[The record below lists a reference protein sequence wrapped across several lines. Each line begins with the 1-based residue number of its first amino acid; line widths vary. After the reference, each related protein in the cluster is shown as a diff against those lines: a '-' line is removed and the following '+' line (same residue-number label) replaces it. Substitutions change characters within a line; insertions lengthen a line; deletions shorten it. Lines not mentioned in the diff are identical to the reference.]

1 MKEEVLYNV
10 HDEVTG
16 GHFGILKTYG
26 KLRKQYYWKNMFTDC
41 EHWVKSCPD
50 CNTKKTPRT
59 LSRAPLLP
67 IPVEGPF
74 DRLAVDVLG
83 PFPPTDSGNRY
94 IICFSDYLTR
104 WPEAFPVSMAN
115 AKTVARILVDE
126 ILARDG
132 APQPCFQIEG
142 QIFSQR

>member
-1 MKEEVLYNV
+1 
-10 HDEVTG
+10 
-16 GHFGILKTYG
+16 
-26 KLRKQYYWKNMFTDC
+26 MFADC
-41 EHWVKSCPD
+41 EHWIKSCPD
-50 CNTKKTPRT
+50 YNTKKTPRT

-104 WPEAFPVSMAN
+104 WPEAFPVSRAD

-126 ILARDG
+126 ILARHGPTNLAFRSRGKPSLKDSTG
-132 APQPCFQIEG
+132 NICLNKY
-142 QIFSQR
+142 S